1 MVLAIKCRIMTNCP
15 PTMDTRPPDE
25 TSGQKSDTIESRMK
39 IEIRDIGIPPRPTIL
54 GQIEQETA
62 KDEPD
67 FIYLARLL
75 SKDVGLSAGM
85 IKIANSP
92 YFSFGKK
99 VPTVQEA
106 LLVLGLKIVV
116 KTVAGLALKD
126 AFKHVPNMERFWD
139 ASALTAEV
147 SACVAK
153 HLGRRIGIRPEDAHT
168 FALFRDCG
176 IPMLMIPFP
185 EYRDVLIRANN
196 ETARPFTEI
205 EEGAIGLNHATLGAD
220 LAEGWLLPDDTCLAI
235 RHHHALGALDGS
247 VELPDSSRHLIA
259 VAQLAEYLVQE
270 KTAQSLTS
278 EWGKL
283 GADCLA
289 CLDLSEDE
297 LPELGK
303 ACATSLAG

>member
-1 MVLAIKCRIMTNCP
+1 MDSSPNNE
-15 PTMDTRPPDE
+15 PTTPH
-25 TSGQKSDTIESRMK
+25 SDAVESRMK

-54 GQIEQETA
+54 TQIEQETA

-106 LLVLGLKIVV
+106 LLVLGLKVVV

-147 SACVAK
+147 AACVAK
-153 HLGRRIGIRPEDAHT
+153 HLGRHIGIRPEDAHT

-196 ETARPFTEI
+196 ETARPFTEV

-220 LAEGWLLPDDTCLAI
+220 LAEGWLLPEDTCLAI

-247 VELPDSSRHLIA
+247 IELPESSRRLIA
-259 VAQLAEYLVQE
+259 VAQLAEYLVQTH
-270 KTAQSLTS
+270 TAQSLTS
-278 EWGKL
+278 EWEKL

-289 CLDLSEDE
+289 CLELSPDD
-297 LPELGK
+297 LPEIG
-303 ACATSLAG
+303 AVCATSLAG

>member
-1 MVLAIKCRIMTNCP
+1 MDSSLNNKP
-15 PTMDTRPPDE
+15 PTPH
-25 TSGQKSDTIESRMK
+25 SDAVESRMK

-54 GQIEQETA
+54 TQIEQETA

-67 FIYLARLL
+67 FIYLARSL

-106 LLVLGLKIVV
+106 LLVLGLKVVV

-147 SACVAK
+147 AACVAK
-153 HLGRRIGIRPEDAHT
+153 HLGRHIGIRPEDAHT

-196 ETARPFTEI
+196 ETARPFTEV

-220 LAEGWLLPDDTCLAI
+220 LAEGWLLPEDTCLAI

-247 VELPDSSRHLIA
+247 IELPESSRRLIA
-259 VAQLAEYLVQE
+259 VAQLAEYLVQTH
-270 KTAQSLTS
+270 TAQSLTS
-278 EWGKL
+278 EWEKL

-289 CLDLSEDE
+289 CLELSPDD
-297 LPELGK
+297 LPEIG
-303 ACATSLAG
+303 AVCATSLAG

>member
-1 MVLAIKCRIMTNCP
+1 MITNLQSAMDSRP
-15 PTMDTRPPDE
+15 SNESPTPH
-25 TSGQKSDTIESRMK
+25 SDAIESRMK

-54 GQIEQETA
+54 AQIEQETA

-67 FIYLARLL
+67 FIHLAKLL
-75 SKDVGLSAGM
+75 SKDVGLAAGV

-106 LLVLGLKIVV
+106 LLVLGLKVVV
-116 KTVAGLALKD
+116 KTLAGLALQQV
-126 AFKHVPNMERFWD
+126 FKHVPNMERFWD

-147 SACVAK
+147 AACVTK
-153 HLGRRIGIRPEDAHT
+153 HLGRRIGVRAEDAHT

-185 EYRDVLIRANN
+185 EYRDVLVRANS
-196 ETARPFTEI
+196 EATLPFTEV
-205 EEGAIGLNHATLGAD
+205 ETQAIGLDHATLGGQ
-220 LAEGWLLPDDTCLAI
+220 LAEDWLLPEETCLAI
-235 RHHHALGALDGS
+235 RHHHDRAAVDGS
-247 VELPDSSRHLIA
+247 LALPVRTRQLIA
-259 VAQLAEYLVQE
+259 VAQLAEYLIQQ
-270 KTAQSLTS
+270 KNDQSQTS

-289 CLDLSEDE
+289 SLDLSADD
-297 LPELGK
+297 LPELGE

>member
-1 MVLAIKCRIMTNCP
+1 MKAPSAMDLPPNNEP
-15 PTMDTRPPDE
+15 PTPHSE
-25 TSGQKSDTIESRMK
+25 AIESRMK

-54 GQIEQETA
+54 AQIEQETA
-62 KDEPD
+62 RDEPD
-67 FIYLARLL
+67 FIHLAKLL

-106 LLVLGLKIVV
+106 LLVLGLKVVV
-116 KTVAGLALKD
+116 KTVAGLALQQV
-126 AFKHVPNMERFWD
+126 FKHVPSMERFWD

-147 SACVAK
+147 AASLTK
-153 HLGRRIGIRPEDAHT
+153 HLGRRIAVRPEDAHT

-185 EYRDVLIRANN
+185 EYREVLVRANN
-196 ETARPFTEI
+196 EAALPFTEV
-205 EEGAIGLNHATLGAD
+205 ETQAIGLDHASLGAQLTED
-220 LAEGWLLPDDTCLAI
+220 WLLPEEICLAI
-235 RHHHALGALDGS
+235 RHHHNLAAVDGS
-247 VELPDSSRHLIA
+247 LALPVRTRQLIA
-259 VAQLAEYLVQE
+259 IAQLAEYLIQQRSG
-270 KTAQSLTS
+270 QSQTS

-283 GADCLA
+283 GAGCLA
-289 CLDLSEDE
+289 SLELSADD
-297 LPELGK
+297 LPELGE